1 MHKETLIRKLDA
13 MHPSDVVAMVRKALE
28 ESGVS
33 YEKGKGK
40 IVFNGLQNDS
50 NVGSKCLSFQTI
62 IAEHDRVG
70 FIESAL
76 IYKQL
81 YPFDYSSDKNT
92 EFSISDLCLA
102 AS

>member
-1 MHKETLIRKLDA
+1 MNREALIRKLDA

-40 IVFNGLQNDS
+40 IAFNGLQSDS
-50 NVGSKCLSFQTI
+50 SVDDNCLNFQTVVTVHNQVDFFKP
-62 IAEHDRVG
+62 ALTYKKLYRFDSSCDR
-70 FIESAL
+70 
-76 IYKQL
+76 
-81 YPFDYSSDKNT
+81 NT